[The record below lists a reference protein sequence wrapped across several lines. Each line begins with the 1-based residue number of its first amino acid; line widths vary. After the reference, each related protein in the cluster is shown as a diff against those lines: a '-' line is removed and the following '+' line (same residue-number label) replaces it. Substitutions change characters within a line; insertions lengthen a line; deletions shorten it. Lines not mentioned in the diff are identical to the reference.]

1 MWRESP
7 GRRNCRDG
15 THGEAVSPIV
25 VVPVPI
31 AGIEVQVTTVGSA
44 VGRGRPIVAVRSNV
58 AQGTRTVVTITGS
71 RKWSGFLA
79 V

>member
-7 GRRNCRDG
+7 GCRNCRDG

-31 AGIEVQVTTVGSA
+31 AGIEVQVTTVVGA
-44 VGRGRPIVAVRSNV
+44 VGRGRPIVAVRTHI
-58 AQGTRTVVTITGS
+58 AQGT
-71 RKWSGFLA
+71 
-79 V
+79 